1 MNVFNR
7 ALIVLL
13 CLALLVATGAVL
25 LVTLGLVSPAQL
37 APVPWFQD
45 RLAPFTEL
53 DPTTWAQTVAACAVL
68 LLVGLAVLV
77 LELRPG
83 PRAAA
88 QMTLTQDAL
97 GRVTVAREGVVELV
111 RRAAAGVPGVL
122 AADARVDEGPQGLRL
137 RSRVAVVPTA
147 NAAELAAEVQERVRA
162 AVEHHLGR
170 PVAEV
175 RVDTRVASAP
185 HARPARRVR

>member
-25 LVTLGLVSPAQL
+25 LVSLDLVSPAQL
-37 APVPWFQD
+37 APAPWFQD

-53 DPTTWAQTVAACAVL
+53 DPTTWGQTIAACAAL
-68 LLVGLAVLV
+68 LLVGLVLLA

-97 GRVTVAREGVVELV
+97 GRVTVAREGILELV

-122 AADARVDEGPQGLRL
+122 AANAWVDEGPQGLRI

-147 NAAELAAEVQERVRA
+147 NVAELAAEVQERVRA

-175 RVDTRVASAP
+175 RVDTRVAP
-185 HARPARRVR
+185 TPPARPVRRVR